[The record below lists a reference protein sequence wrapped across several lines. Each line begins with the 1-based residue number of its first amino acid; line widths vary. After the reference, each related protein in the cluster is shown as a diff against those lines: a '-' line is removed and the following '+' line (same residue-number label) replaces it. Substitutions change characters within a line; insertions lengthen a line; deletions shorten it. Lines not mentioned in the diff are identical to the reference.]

1 MNVLIRFVL
10 LVTLLFASSVSI
22 ASSSPEP
29 FRDTRFPKIVLYTSP
44 GCKSCNAASD
54 YLTKNNITF
63 IKKDVSLNDAYM
75 EEMASKYKSNAV
87 PLIVIGNDQKVL
99 RGFVQEAFQMA
110 IKEVIMKRR

>member
-1 MNVLIRFVL
+1 MKILIRFL
-10 LVTLLFASSVSI
+10 LLLTLVFVSSVSF

-29 FRDTRFPKIVLYTSP
+29 SRDARFPKIVLYTSP

-54 YLTKNNITF
+54 YLTKNNISFT
-63 IKKDVSLNDAYM
+63 KKDVSLNDAYL
-75 EEMASKYKSNAV
+75 EEMTSKYRTNAV

-110 IKEVIMKRR
+110 VKEVIMKRR